1 MTKSPRP
8 IQPRVWTSLALAS
21 VTLATSPALATMTPA
36 PITLSMPQARIWLA
50 QAEGGEAGEA
60 GAIADASPELAY
72 LGQLYIVQ
80 GHMVAALDLYKKGMV
95 DEAIGLSYHPEAE
108 MMDAVRKSLADHG
121 AADISPTM
129 AAFSLAME
137 EGDDIAQA
145 QAALNAVQDAIAQA
159 AAPQA
164 TNLRLR
170 FDALALIVRAAAN
183 EYAQSTE
190 GGTVGDVFA
199 YHEAHAFIAV
209 AQGIAQDLT
218 QIDQVNPS
226 AERVLAALKS
236 SEEAFGDMRLPT
248 LEAQDPAILLA
259 VAAKVELIASSVR

>member
-21 VTLATSPALATMTPA
+21 VTLATSPALANMTPA

-80 GHMVAALDLYKKGMV
+80 GHMVAALDLYKRGMV

-108 MMDAVRKSLADHG
+108 MMDAVRKGLADHG
-121 AADISPTM
+121 AADISPAM

-190 GGTVGDVFA
+190 GGTVGDIFA
-199 YHEAHAFIAV
+199 YHESHAFISV
-209 AQGIAQDLT
+209 AQGLAQDLT
-218 QIDQVNPS
+218 QIGQANHA
-226 AERVLAALKS
+226 AERVLAALKG

-248 LEAQDPAILLA
+248 LEAHNPAVLLA